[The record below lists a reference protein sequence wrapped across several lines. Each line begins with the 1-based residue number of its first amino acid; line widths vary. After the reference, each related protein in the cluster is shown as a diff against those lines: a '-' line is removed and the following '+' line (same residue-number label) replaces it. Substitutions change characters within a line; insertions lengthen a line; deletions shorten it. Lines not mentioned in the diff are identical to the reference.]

1 MDWQNYLYGFAK
13 HAALKSKDSTK
24 VGAVL
29 VGKDNTVLLTAYNG
43 NPIKVHDTEKRRGRP
58 EKYLYVSHAEQN
70 LIAFAARKGIS
81 TEGCDIYCTH
91 YPCSNCAK
99 SIIQAGIKKVYFGDG
114 LTSMPKEEFT
124 AASEM
129 FHEAGIITAFA

>member
-1 MDWQNYLYGFAK
+1 MDWQKYLYGFAK
-13 HAALKSKDSTK
+13 HASLKSKDPTK
-24 VGAVL
+24 VGAIL

-43 NPIKVHDTEKRRGRP
+43 NPIKVHDTEKRRERP

-70 LIAFAARKGIS
+70 LIAFAARKGVS

-91 YPCSNCAK
+91 HPCSNCAK
-99 SIIQAGIKKVYFGDG
+99 SIIQAGIKKIYCGDE
-114 LTSMPKEEFT
+114 LTSMPKEEFV

-129 FHEAGIITAFA
+129 LNEAGVVIEFL